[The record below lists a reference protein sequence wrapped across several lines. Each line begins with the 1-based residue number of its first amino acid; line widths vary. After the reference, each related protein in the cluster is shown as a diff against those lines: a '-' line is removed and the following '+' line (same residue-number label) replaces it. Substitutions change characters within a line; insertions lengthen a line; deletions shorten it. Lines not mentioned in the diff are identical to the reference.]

1 MAPDS
6 DDDRLIIGWR
16 EWASL
21 PDLGIY
27 EIKAKVDTGART
39 SALHATNLHSF
50 RKQGKPWARFD
61 VQPMQEKTSVVV
73 RCEAPVRDHREIKN
87 SSGNVDLRVVIETT
101 LAFGELQWPI
111 EVTLTNRRDMRFRM
125 LLGRTALS
133 GRALVDPRKS
143 FLANT

>member
-1 MAPDS
+1 MSLDG

-16 EWASL
+16 EWLSL
-21 PDLGIY
+21 PDIGIH

-50 RKQGKPWARFD
+50 RKGGKPWARFD
-61 VQPMQEKTSVVV
+61 VQPMQGNSSVVV

-101 LAFGELQWPI
+101 LAFGDLQWPI

-143 FLANT
+143 FLTKT